1 MTVDID
7 TVATPHVCGYA
18 VRHRTIVTH
27 RTLTTEYRNVYQ
39 SRVVT
44 TNTLK
49 VVMIMSKSTKNAL
62 ATVNNNAKSNTTATD
77 VMMTLT
83 DTTTAIQNA
92 VIGTKCKVFTDS
104 KFYVGFGVK
113 CNGFSVNVK
122 KSKYNVYCND
132 TTANVVEN
140 IDGVTVVRNGNAT
153 DKTRPHYIELKSTAL
168 LMNCINAV
176 LDNVYRVATDTN

>member
-1 MTVDID
+1 
-7 TVATPHVCGYA
+7 
-18 VRHRTIVTH
+18 
-27 RTLTTEYRNVYQ
+27 
-39 SRVVT
+39 
-44 TNTLK
+44 
-49 VVMIMSKSTKNAL
+49 MSKSTKNAL
-62 ATVNNNAKSNTTATD
+62 ATVNNATKVDTTTTD
-77 VMMTLT
+77 VMLSLV

-92 VIGTKCKVFTDS
+92 VVGTKCKVFTDS

-122 KSKYNVYCND
+122 KTKYNVYCND

-153 DKTRPHYIELKSTAL
+153 DKTRPHYIECKSTAL
-168 LMNCINAV
+168 LMTMINAI

>member
-1 MTVDID
+1 
-7 TVATPHVCGYA
+7 
-18 VRHRTIVTH
+18 
-27 RTLTTEYRNVYQ
+27 
-39 SRVVT
+39 
-44 TNTLK
+44 
-49 VVMIMSKSTKNAL
+49 MSKSTKNAL
-62 ATVNNNAKSNTTATD
+62 ATVNNANKVDTTATD
-77 VMMTLT
+77 VMMSLV

-122 KSKYNVYCND
+122 KTKYNVYCND

-168 LMNCINAV
+168 LLQCVNAV

>member
-1 MTVDID
+1 MS
-7 TVATPHVCGYA
+7 
-18 VRHRTIVTH
+18 RT
-27 RTLTTEYRNVYQ
+27 R
-39 SRVVT
+39 
-44 TNTLK
+44 
-49 VVMIMSKSTKNAL
+49 KNEL
-62 ATVNNNAKSNTTATD
+62 ATVNNATKVDTTATD
-77 VMMTLT
+77 VMLSLV

-122 KSKYNVYCND
+122 KTKYNVYCND
-132 TTANVVEN
+132 TTANIVDG

-168 LMNCINAV
+168 LMSCINAV